1 MESIMKQVDR
11 MIKYIGTEVDVT
23 ECNNNGFC
31 ELGKKL
37 DVIERFLI
45 TKESMKEFQES
56 VEACGNKKQAKEEKV
71 EEKEDFRDCKSIKD
85 IENIG
90 DGVLA
95 VEGSCRVYCV

>member
-1 MESIMKQVDR
+1 MKQVDR